1 MSERRH
7 RILILDDSDSDAD
20 LVDYALRRDSAG
32 YEFARTEDREHF
44 VAALTDFQPDVVL
57 SDYNL
62 PQFSAIDAL
71 EIVRESG
78 CDAEVILVT
87 GTQSEEVAVQCM
99 QLGAADYILKHNL
112 TRLPTAVVNAIG
124 RREARREKERAVEA
138 LRESEAQLRHAQK
151 MEAIGRLAGGIA
163 HDFNNHLTAIAG
175 YSDLVLRKLHEAD
188 PLRELVHEIKRA
200 GDRAAT
206 LTRHLLIFSRNQVVE
221 PKILDPNELIGSFG
235 KMLQRLIGE
244 DVVLS
249 IDLGPDVPFVKA
261 DPSQFEQ
268 VIMNL
273 AVNARDAMP
282 DGGRLVVRTRSV
294 TLWAGAHLTLEAGD
308 YVAVSVSDTG
318 CGIDDEVKGHI
329 FEPFF
334 TTKEAG
340 KGTGLGLS
348 TVYGIVTRAGGDIR
362 VVDTPGGGTTFD
374 ILLPVATEAI
384 EPAVRPAVEAPIV
397 RGGET
402 VLVVEDES
410 GVRRLTCEILKMG
423 GYKVIDAPNGADA
436 LAICARRSAEID
448 LVLTDVVMPGMSGRE
463 LAQQVGERWPAMR
476 VLFMSGYTEDTVVR
490 RNVAAGEIPLV
501 QKPFTPAALLD
512 KVRTTLDTRAARENS
527 RG

>member
-1 MSERRH
+1 
-7 RILILDDSDSDAD
+7 
-20 LVDYALRRDSAG
+20 
-32 YEFARTEDREHF
+32 
-44 VAALTDFQPDVVL
+44 
-57 SDYNL
+57 
-62 PQFSAIDAL
+62 
-71 EIVRESG
+71 
-78 CDAEVILVT
+78 
-87 GTQSEEVAVQCM
+87 
-99 QLGAADYILKHNL
+99 
-112 TRLPTAVVNAIG
+112 
-124 RREARREKERAVEA
+124 
-138 LRESEAQLRHAQK
+138 
-151 MEAIGRLAGGIA
+151 
-163 HDFNNHLTAIAG
+163 
-175 YSDLVLRKLHEAD
+175 
-188 PLRELVHEIKRA
+188 
-200 GDRAAT
+200 
-206 LTRHLLIFSRNQVVE
+206 
-221 PKILDPNELIGSFG
+221 
-235 KMLQRLIGE
+235 
-244 DVVLS
+244 
-249 IDLGPDVPFVKA
+249 
-261 DPSQFEQ
+261 
-268 VIMNL
+268 MNL

-362 VVDTPGGGTTFD
+362 VADTPGGGTTFD

-384 EPAVRPAVEAPIV
+384 APAVRPAVEAPIV

-490 RNVAAGEIPLV
+490 RNVAEGEIPLV

-512 KVRTTLDTRAARENS
+512 KVRTTLDSRAARGNS
-527 RG
+527 RS

>member
-7 RILILDDSDSDAD
+7 RILILDDSESDAD
-20 LVDYALRRDSAG
+20 LVEYALRRDGGA
-32 YEFARTEDREHF
+32 YTFARAEDRDQF
-44 VAALTDFQPDVVL
+44 VAALASFKPDVVL

-78 CDAEVILVT
+78 CDAAVILVT

-112 TRLPTAVVNAIG
+112 TRLPTAVENALD
-124 RREARREKERAVEA
+124 RREARLEKERAVEA
-138 LRESEAQLRHAQK
+138 LRQSEAQLRHAQK

-175 YSDLVLRKLHEAD
+175 YSDLVLRRLHDAD

-221 PKILDPNELIGSFG
+221 PKIIDPNELIGSLG

-249 IDLGPDVPFVKA
+249 LDLGPEVSFVKA
-261 DPSQFEQ
+261 DPSQLEQ
-268 VIMNL
+268 VVMNL
-273 AVNARDAMP
+273 AVNGRDAMP

-294 TLWAGAHLTLEAGD
+294 TLWKGAHPTLEAGE
-308 YVAVSVSDTG
+308 YVAISVSDTG
-318 CGIDDEVKGHI
+318 CGIDDEIKGRI

-340 KGTGLGLS
+340 KGTGIGLS
-348 TVYGIVTRAGGDIR
+348 TVYGIVTKAGGDIR
-362 VVDTPGGGTTFD
+362 VTDTPGGGATFD
-374 ILLPVATEAI
+374 ILLPVAVEAI
-384 EPAVRPAVEAPIV
+384 EPVARPAVEAPIV

-423 GYKVIDAPNGADA
+423 GYRVLDAANGGAA
-436 LAICARRSAEID
+436 LEICERAALEID
-448 LVLTDVVMPGMSGRE
+448 LVLTDVVMPGMGGRE
-463 LAQQVGERWPAMR
+463 LAQQVVARWPEMK
-476 VLFMSGYTEDTVVR
+476 VLFMTGYTEDSIVR
-490 RNVAAGEIPLV
+490 RNVAQGEIPLV

-512 KVRTTLDTRAARENS
+512 KVRTTLDTNS